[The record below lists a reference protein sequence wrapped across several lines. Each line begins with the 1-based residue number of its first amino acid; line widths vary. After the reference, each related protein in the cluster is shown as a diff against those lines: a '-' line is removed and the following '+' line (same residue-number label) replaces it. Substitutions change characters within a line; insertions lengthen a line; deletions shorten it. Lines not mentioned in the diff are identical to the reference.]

1 MLGNYLKPHHP
12 FSTTCPITKTV
23 SSVHLDYYMIPWSI
37 FVSFDH
43 PCPKS
48 RIFVTFISCLLN
60 AHFSLKLIMD
70 TQTVWLSVG
79 SSANKKRENVAGP
92 SLAWRKDNHIA
103 GKQSGHKQWVERR
116 IVSPSLSII
125 WVQERQNLKLMKI
138 AEMTLWSQEHQGS
151 RKPRARLEVSWP
163 WVKAPYLS
171 WPSL

>member
-48 RIFVTFISCLLN
+48 RIFVTFMSCLLN

-70 TQTVWLSVG
+70 TQTVCLSVG

-103 GKQSGHKQWVERR
+103 GKKSGHKQWVERR

-125 WVQERQNLKLMKI
+125 WVQERQNLKLTKI
-138 AEMTLWSQEHQGS
+138 VEMTLWPQEHQGS
-151 RKPRARLEVSWP
+151 RKPRARL
-163 WVKAPYLS
+163 
-171 WPSL
+171 